1 MFHLRKGQL
10 ENTNGRIMLSND
22 LFGIEVQYIGGQ
34 KASWPASKKGTWFL
48 FPYIDENHKT
58 IVYFA
63 FDTLDQ
69 KIVFEQMV
77 KISGIGPKTA
87 FAIAAIDKKELQ
99 KAIDTFDVKAVQK
112 IPGVWPKTAK
122 RLLVELKASLRPTD
136 LQKLDIDEKLFKSI
150 VTTMK
155 NMGRDAMT
163 VRKKLTECPI
173 ALEKGNLQEI
183 IKRLIG
189 QI

>member
-1 MFHLRKGQL
+1 MFHQRRWQL
-10 ENTNGRIMLSND
+10 EYTNGRTILSND
-22 LFGIEVQYIGGQ
+22 LFGIEVQYIGE
-34 KASWPASKKGTWFL
+34 KKSSWSTNKKGTWFL
-48 FPYIDENHKT
+48 FPYIDDNHKT

-69 KIVFEQMV
+69 KVVFEQMV

-99 KAIDTFDVKAVQK
+99 KAIDTFDVKAIQK

-155 NMGRDAMT
+155 NMGRDAT
-163 VRKKLTECPI
+163 SVRKKLAECPVP
-173 ALEKGNLQEI
+173 LEKDNLQEI
-183 IKRLIG
+183 IKWLIG